1 MTLSSRPKRL
11 IEWLLLRE
19 KVAVRPHLR
28 TGEGSAGTS
37 VAEIGIG
44 RISVANDIFNN
55 LFVLE
60 LANNHWGKLER
71 GLKII
76 SDFARVVRFNDVH
89 AAIKLQFRDV
99 DSFIHKDFR
108 DRSDVRYIKKTL
120 DTHLQWDELR
130 TLVEAV
136 RSAGMVTMVT
146 PFDEVS
152 VDKCVEFG
160 VEVLKIASSDIRD
173 KTLLAK
179 IAATRLPV
187 IASSGG
193 ANLQHIDDLVEFFT
207 SRNIPFALNHCVSLY
222 PSEDSDLQLD
232 QIDFLKARYPHITVG
247 LSTHEYRDWHDSIQI
262 AYGKGART
270 FERHID
276 IDHEGVPVSSYCTK
290 PEQADI
296 WFRAFK
302 KAQEM
307 CGHASET
314 RREVPEGERRYL
326 DALVRGVYVKR
337 DLPAGTALTREDVY
351 FSVPLLKGQISTR
364 EFVGGEV
371 LLSGLAADRPVGIAE
386 IDAPI
391 KADSDLVALI
401 SDRGLE
407 LSHSSVEPTRL
418 AAVAS

>member
-1 MTLSSRPKRL
+1 MLVS
-11 IEWLLLRE
+11 
-19 KVAVRPHLR
+19 
-28 TGEGSAGTS
+28 
-37 VAEIGIG
+37 
-44 RISVANDIFNN
+44 IFEN

-99 DSFIHKDFR
+99 DSFVHKDFR
-108 DRSDVRYIKKTL
+108 DRADVRYIKKTL
-120 DTHLQWDELR
+120 DTQMPWENLR
-130 TLVEAV
+130 AMVEAV
-136 RSAGMVTMVT
+136 REAGMVTMVT

-160 VEVLKIASSDIRD
+160 VDILKIASSDIRD

-179 IAATRLPV
+179 IASTGLPV

-193 ANLQHIDDLVEFFT
+193 ANLDHIDELVEFFT

-222 PSEDSDLQLD
+222 PSEDSDLELD
-232 QIDFLKARYPHITVG
+232 QIDFLKARYPHITIG
-247 LSTHEYRDWHDSIQI
+247 FSTHEYRDWHDSILI

-276 IDHEGVPVSSYCTK
+276 IDYEGVPVSSYCTK

-307 CGHASET
+307 CGHGAAA
-314 RREVPEGERRYL
+314 RRNVPEGERRYL
-326 DALVRGVYVKR
+326 DALVRGVYTKR
-337 DLPAGTALTREDVY
+337 DVAVGEVLTHDDVY

-364 EFVGGEV
+364 EFVGGEKV
-371 LLSGLAADRPVGIAE
+371 TRPIAAHGAVGVESIDSKLHKNAE
-386 IDAPI
+386 
-391 KADSDLVALI
+391 LVEMIL
-401 SDRGLE
+401 DRGLE
-407 LSHSSVEPTRL
+407 TETPKPVRL
-418 AAVAS
+418 ASSAA

>member
-1 MTLSSRPKRL
+1 M
-11 IEWLLLRE
+11 
-19 KVAVRPHLR
+19 
-28 TGEGSAGTS
+28 S
-37 VAEIGIG
+37 V
-44 RISVANDIFNN
+44 SIFDN

-99 DSFIHKDFR
+99 DSFVHKDFR
-108 DRSDVRYIKKTL
+108 DRADVRYIKKTL
-120 DTHLQWDELR
+120 DTQMPWENLR
-130 TLVEAV
+130 AMVEAV
-136 RSAGMVTMVT
+136 REAGMVTMVT

-160 VEVLKIASSDIRD
+160 VDILKIASSDIRD

-179 IAATRLPV
+179 IASTGLPV

-193 ANLQHIDDLVEFFT
+193 ANLEHIDELVEFFT

-222 PSEDSDLQLD
+222 PSEDSDLELD
-232 QIDFLKARYPHITVG
+232 QIDFLKARYPHITIG
-247 LSTHEYRDWHDSIQI
+247 FSTHEYRDWHDSILI

-307 CGHASET
+307 CGHGAAA
-314 RREVPEGERRYL
+314 RRNVPEGERRYL

-337 DLPAGTALTREDVY
+337 DVTVGEVLTRDDVY

-364 EFVGGEV
+364 EFVGGEKV
-371 LLSGLAADRPVGIAE
+371 TRAIAAHGAVGVE
-386 IDAPI
+386 SIDAELHQN
-391 KADSDLVALI
+391 AELVELI
-401 SDRGLE
+401 VDRGLE
-407 LSHSSVEPTRL
+407 IEIEMPKPVRL
-418 AAVAS
+418 ASSAA